1 MSDQSHAI
9 NRRHFLQTGAAAA
22 AGAALLSGPARAGY
36 DSQGEDIGGFKVGV
50 QSYTYRQFTLEQALK
65 KTQDLG
71 LGWVEFYNKHANP
84 ASTPEQIK
92 AILRVCEQYKIKPIA
107 FGVHSFTKNHDQ
119 NRKAFEFGKALGI
132 TTLSADPSR
141 DSFDSL
147 DKLVSEYDIAIAIHP
162 HGPIGN
168 RRLHQWYSA
177 ELIMDAVKDHH
188 PKIGSCLD
196 TGHLIHAAELGK
208 HLDCAQQVRVMGARN
223 FGLHLK
229 DYDNKKKSDVPFGQG
244 ELDVAAVLKALKDVK
259 FKGYISIE
267 YEAHPEEPTADMTA
281 CVKYLRE
288 TAKKI

>member
-1 MSDQSHAI
+1 MLERTRTID
-9 NRRHFLQTGAAAA
+9 RRHFLRASAAATA
-22 AGAALLSGPARAGY
+22 TAALVGRSARAGY
-36 DSQGEDIGGFKVGV
+36 KDEGSTIGGYKVGV
-50 QSYTYRQFTLEQALK
+50 QSYTYRQFNLEQTLK
-65 KTQDLG
+65 KIQDLG
-71 LGWVEFYNKHANP
+71 LGWVEFYNKHVNP

-92 AILRVCEQYKIKPIA
+92 AVLKVCDEYKVKPIA

-119 NRKAFEFGKALGI
+119 NRKAFEFGKVLGI
-132 TTLSADPSR
+132 TTLSADPSP

-168 RRLHQWYSA
+168 GRLHRWYSA
-177 ELIMDAVKDHH
+177 ELIMDAVKNHH

-208 HLDCAQQVRVMGARN
+208 HLDPAQQVRVMGARN

-229 DYDNKKKSDVPFGQG
+229 DYDNKKKTDVPFGQG
-244 ELDVAAVLKALKDVK
+244 ELDVTAVLKALKDVS

-267 YEAHPEEPTADMTA
+267 YEAHAEEPTADMTA

-288 TAKKI
+288 AAKKV